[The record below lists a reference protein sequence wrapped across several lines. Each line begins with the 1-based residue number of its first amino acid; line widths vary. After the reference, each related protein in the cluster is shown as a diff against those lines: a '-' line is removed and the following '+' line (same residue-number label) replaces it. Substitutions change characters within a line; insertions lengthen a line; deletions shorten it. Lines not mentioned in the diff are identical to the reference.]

1 MVYKGSL
8 TVFLSLTTLMIL
20 SLILSLVELLH
31 FNMLRKY
38 TDNVSDIAIESGL
51 ADFNRLLLKDYGI
64 LAVDMGYC
72 KPNMR
77 IDKYESRML
86 SYIEDNLDSEGV
98 NFLRAMPKIAR
109 VKSYGLITD
118 NSGAAFIKE
127 AAKDMEY
134 RFPDMLVEKLK
145 ESADGQGLTD
155 GERDVDNMLN
165 SCADSIKYAEDS
177 ENVDSKDRIESP
189 LNPEEQRLLEEN
201 GSPVDNAMEW
211 RGKAVL
217 AQVVGDTEA
226 LSKETLTS
234 SNDLELR
241 AKNAE
246 TMNEIVVNPKEK
258 MLYAAYL
265 KTSFGNYTKSSGH
278 KGLSYEW
285 EYVLNG
291 KSSDIENLEATV
303 VKLLAQR
310 EAANLAFLIN
320 DSAKLTE
327 AESISTAI
335 CAGLAMP
342 ALIEP
347 VKWGIV
353 AAWAY
358 LESVLDVRLLLA
370 GGKVSVIKS
379 KEEWTSNILLL
390 PNYMDTS
397 VMAKDSGKG
406 LSYEDY
412 LMAMT
417 LISSVEKLG
426 IRGLELIENSLKQ
439 NDDYSEIRIE
449 NFAYY
454 IEAEYEYEASPV
466 FATLIPMTGGI
477 LTNYSFCF
485 SKKLSYL

>member
-1 MVYKGSL
+1 MAYKGSL
-8 TVFLSLTTLMIL
+8 TVFLSLTTLMIV
-20 SLILSLVELLH
+20 SLILSLVELVH
-31 FNMLRKY
+31 FKMLNAY
-38 TDNVSDIAIESGL
+38 TETVSDIAIESGFG
-51 ADFNRLLLKDYGI
+51 DFNRVMLEDYGI

-72 KPNMR
+72 SPDMR
-77 IDKYESRML
+77 LDKFEARML
-86 SYIEDNLDSEGV
+86 GYMQDNLDSEGV
-98 NFLRAMPKIAR
+98 SFLRAMPNHGK
-109 VKSYGLITD
+109 VKGYGLLTD

-134 RFPDMLVEKLK
+134 RLPSVLIEKLK
-145 ESADGQGLTD
+145 EVTNESSFANGDS
-155 GERDVDNMLN
+155 DVDIMLN
-165 SCADSIKYAEDS
+165 DSANSVKYAES
-177 ENVDSKDRIESP
+177 SGETGGGEQIESP
-189 LNPEEQRLLEEN
+189 LNAEEQRLLEEN

-226 LSKETLTS
+226 LSKETIS
-234 SNDLELR
+234 SSGDLELR

-246 TMNEIVVNPKEK
+246 TDRRVTVTPGEK

-265 KTSFGNYTKSSGH
+265 KTSFGNYTKLSRH
-278 KGLSYEW
+278 KGITYEW

-303 VKLLAQR
+303 LKLLAQR
-310 EAANLAFLIN
+310 EAANLAYLIS
-320 DSAKLTE
+320 DTAKLAE

-370 GGKVSVIKS
+370 GGRAPVIKT
-379 KEEWTSNILLL
+379 KENWTSNILLL
-390 PNYMDTS
+390 PSYMDTS
-397 VMAKDSGKG
+397 VMAKESEAG

-417 LISSVEKLG
+417 VISPVDKLG
-426 IRGLELIENSLKQ
+426 IRGLELIENAIRQ
-439 NDDYSEIRIE
+439 NRDYSEIRME
-449 NFAYY
+449 NFVYCV
-454 IEAEYEYEASPV
+454 EAEYEYEASPV
-466 FATLIPMTGGI
+466 FATLTPMTGG
-477 LTNYSFCF
+477 LLKNYKFSFI
-485 SKKLSYL
+485 KKLSYL